1 MKTSATLPKQTDSA
15 GQRTARAAA
24 RKLRRA
30 GRALIQ
36 YKYLYMLLI
45 PFLLWYVLFM
55 VRPLYF
61 LQIAFKDYSLFKGV
75 AESPWC
81 GFKHF
86 TDFFQSP
93 YFGRL
98 LSNTLIINIY
108 GIVFGFTTPIILA
121 LMLNEVR
128 KVWFK
133 KAVQTITY
141 IPYFISVVVVAG
153 MVNTMLSPNTGVVNL
168 ILEKLGGQSVYFMT
182 KKEWFRAI
190 YTIMNIWIQTGFGTV
205 VYIAALSSI
214 DQQLYEAC
222 VIDGG
227 GKWRQLLHITIPGIL
242 PTIMTMLIMKI
253 GSLLDVGYESIILLY
268 QPVTY
273 ETADVINTYVYRM
286 GIEKGKYDISV
297 AIGLFNSVIALILVM
312 SANKLSNKMT
322 NTGLW

>member
-1 MKTSATLPKQTDSA
+1 MGRPAKVRISTRIGRDFRRNYRLYLLMLPVLA
-15 GQRTARAAA
+15 FYVIFHYAP
-24 RKLRRA
+24 
-30 GRALIQ
+30 
-36 YKYLYMLLI
+36 MLGA
-45 PFLLWYVLFM
+45 V
-55 VRPLYF
+55 V
-61 LQIAFKDYSLFKGV
+61 AFKNYSPSLGIFG
-75 AESPWC
+75 SPWV
-81 GFKHF
+81 GLTHF
-86 TDFFQSP
+86 RDFFSSY
-93 YFGRL
+93 YFVRILKNTLL
-98 LSNTLIINIY
+98 LSTYTIL
-108 GIVFGFTTPIILA
+108 FCFPAPIILA

-242 PTIMTMLIMKI
+242 PTIMTMLLMKI

>member
-1 MKTSATLPKQTDSA
+1 
-15 GQRTARAAA
+15 
-24 RKLRRA
+24 
-30 GRALIQ
+30 
-36 YKYLYMLLI
+36 
-45 PFLLWYVLFM
+45 
-55 VRPLYF
+55 
-61 LQIAFKDYSLFKGV
+61 
-75 AESPWC
+75 
-81 GFKHF
+81 
-86 TDFFQSP
+86 
-93 YFGRL
+93 
-98 LSNTLIINIY
+98 
-108 GIVFGFTTPIILA
+108 
-121 LMLNEVR
+121 
-128 KVWFK
+128 
-133 KAVQTITY
+133 
-141 IPYFISVVVVAG
+141 
-153 MVNTMLSPNTGVVNL
+153 
-168 ILEKLGGQSVYFMT
+168 MT